1 MNASEQEQLGRLTA
15 RMIKQSSE
23 DLDARLR
30 QLYAEHGAKGILG
43 SGSTIKA
50 AVRIMGDVGSERM
63 ASLLDDAGKVSRTEE
78 TFELIQAAI
87 TEMLNGFGKELPNAI
102 KKATRGGEMGSV
114 GSAALQLF
122 YDVKSDLGADLLI
135 ARHGFLIPSPDTR
148 KEARSDRVSKL
159 AGRLPADWWDDLWLE
174 IFRQIHLGDLK
185 PKSQADIVRA
195 MQQWLSDHDVE
206 TGDSTLKPRARK
218 LFNMLQ
224 KLDD

>member
-1 MNASEQEQLGRLTA
+1 MNASEHEQLGRLTA
-15 RMIKQSSE
+15 RMIKRSSE
-23 DLDARLR
+23 DLDTRLR
-30 QLYAEHGAKGILG
+30 QLYTEHGAKGILG
-43 SGSTIKA
+43 SSSPIKA
-50 AVRIMGDVGSERM
+50 AVRIMSAVGSEQM
-63 ASLLDDAGKVSRTEE
+63 ASLLDEVGKVSRTEE
-78 TFELIQAAI
+78 AFELIQTAI
-87 TEMLNGFGKELPNAI
+87 TEMLDGFERELPNVI

-122 YDVKSDLGADLLI
+122 YEVKSDLGADLLI
-135 ARHGFLIPSPDTR
+135 ARHGFLLPSPDIR
-148 KEARSDRVSKL
+148 KKARSDRVGKL

-195 MQQWLSDHDVE
+195 MQQWLSDHEVE

-224 KLDD
+224 RLDD